1 VRAGLLGYMRGLRM
15 IVISQLAGL
24 ASINLGVFLLNIP
37 AGFIALGLTGVLI
50 GITLERIDAG

>member
-24 ASINLGVFLLNIP
+24 ASINLGVFLINIP

-50 GITLERIDAG
+50 GITLERIDVG